1 MGKPT
6 NGTPSY
12 EASAALAVAAKG
24 SPSTRKQQLTI
35 TDDRTGKQI
44 VIPYVPVPAPAALT
58 AGRTG
63 NAELGSC
70 LRPLCSLPLSIN
82 NNSIPATAF
91 NALKLPEVGTSSRE
105 EDEEQR
111 GLRVFDP
118 GFLVRIVPS
127 ELSSNRS

>member
-1 MGKPT
+1 MGKLT

-24 SPSTRKQQLTI
+24 SPSTGKQQLTV

-44 VIPYVPVPAPAALT
+44 VIPYVPPPAALA
-58 AGRTG
+58 AGGTG

-70 LRPLCSLPLSIN
+70 LRPPCSLPLRIN

-91 NALKLPEVGTSSRE
+91 NALKLPQVGTSSRE

>member
-44 VIPYVPVPAPAALT
+44 VIPYVPPPAALT
-58 AGRTG
+58 ASGTG

-70 LRPLCSLPLSIN
+70 LRPLCSLPLRIK

-118 GFLVRIVPS
+118 GFLVRIVPA